1 MKYIL
6 KIVLYSVEF
15 FSAFILFYLTLTLI
29 CMSIEIGDKPSQGDI
44 TIYMKSDG
52 IHTDYVFPV
61 QTIFFDWTKRI
72 SPDNTRGKDSTNN
85 FISIGWGDQGFF
97 LNTPEWSDVKV
108 STVFYACF
116 YLGKSALHTNYLKE
130 LDFKYTHVKLVI
142 SSKQYRILCNY
153 VTNSMKKNRNGN
165 YSCIKN
171 RGYWDTDSFYE
182 TNGSYGLF
190 NTCNT
195 WINTGLIN
203 ANLPACSWTSMNSG
217 IFHKYR

>member
-6 KIVLYSVEF
+6 KIVLYSAEF
-15 FSAFILFYLTLTLI
+15 LLAFILFYLTLTLT
-29 CMSIEIGDKPSQGDI
+29 CMSIQIGEKPSQGEV

-61 QTIFFDWTKRI
+61 QTKYFNWTKRI

-97 LNTPEWSDVKV
+97 LNTPEWSDVKA

-130 LDFKYTHVKLVI
+130 LDFKYKHIKLVI
-142 SSKQYRILCNY
+142 SSKQYLTLCNY
-153 VTNSMKKNRNGN
+153 VIKSMKKKIGMVT
-165 YSCIKN
+165 
-171 RGYWDTDSFYE
+171 TDALKIE
-182 TNGSYGLF
+182 GIGIRILF
-190 NTCNT
+190 MKRMVVTDFST
-195 WINTGLIN
+195 HVIRGLI
-203 ANLPACSWTSMNSG
+203 WG
-217 IFHKYR
+217 